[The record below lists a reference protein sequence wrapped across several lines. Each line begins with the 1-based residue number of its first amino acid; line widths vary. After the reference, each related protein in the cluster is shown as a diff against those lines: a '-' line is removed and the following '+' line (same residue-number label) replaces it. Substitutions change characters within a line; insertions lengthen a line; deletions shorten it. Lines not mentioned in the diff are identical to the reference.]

1 VPDVLLYFSV
11 SLVPLQ
17 GGLTVSNVVNLPAFL
32 QSSAAT
38 FAALIRVPA
47 SQLYAVN
54 VTDLATGAF
63 TSVGSVRRQLGGAG
77 SKGVA
82 VAYVARLGK
91 TPTENE
97 VTNISAV
104 LSSPTL
110 AGPTLRAVAA
120 QLGAATQLSAAAFT
134 VSVPAAG
141 IVLANSPFVLG
152 GGTVVVAAAAADS
165 GGSTVGGTVGGIV
178 GAIALACTIWSVR
191 SFRKHGEACT
201 SDPTPTAYR
210 LPPTAH
216 SSLPSP

>member
-1 VPDVLLYFSV
+1 VLLYFSV

-63 TSVGSVRRQLGGAG
+63 TSVGSVRRQLGGAAG

-82 VAYVARLGK
+82 VSYVVRLGK
-91 TPTENE
+91 TPTEAQ
-97 VTNISAV
+97 VTNISTV

-110 AGPTLRAVAA
+110 AAATLRAVTA
-120 QLGAATQLSAAAFT
+120 QLGAATQLGAAAFAI
-134 VSVPAAG
+134 SVPASG
-141 IVLANSPFVLG
+141 VTLANSPFLLG
-152 GGTVVVAAAAADS
+152 STVVATAAAADN
-165 GGSTVGGTVGGIV
+165 GSTAGGAAAGGII
-178 GAIALACTIWSVR
+178 GAIALACIVWARR
-191 SFRKHGEACT
+191 SYAKHKK
-201 SDPTPTAYR
+201 
-210 LPPTAH
+210 
-216 SSLPSP
+216 